1 MATKRRLST
10 SATGGCWQLA
20 WIGTNPTGLQKINE
34 NSYLTTAD
42 SSGQNLQMSATHQ
55 PSHKTG
61 T

>member
-1 MATKRRLST
+1 MIGVCYQSFFSIAST
-10 SATGGCWQLA
+10 IDL
-20 WIGTNPTGLQKINE
+20 KINE

>member
-1 MATKRRLST
+1 MIGVCYQSFFSIAST
-10 SATGGCWQLA
+10 SDL
-20 WIGTNPTGLQKINE
+20 KIHE
-34 NSYLTTAD
+34 NSYYTAD